1 MHEKWATVFSDVTA
15 FEYTTIINTVYVKKS
30 NLAIVQDIHFANDE
44 AGLDLTVYKRS
55 KLLFQSVSL
64 FDEIDDT
71 VL

>member
-15 FEYTTIINTVYVKKS
+15 FEYTTINTVYVKKS

-44 AGLDLTVYKRS
+44 ARLDPTVYKCS

-64 FDEIDDT
+64 FDEIDVT